1 MSPSLPVPPLRRRP
15 GEIRPEISY
24 MKGHPRAVR
33 GDIMCVP
40 RIAFLETRCSFS
52 PLLYPKCSFM
62 VPINRSHGVHQDA
75 PGPIQ
80 FHEGGAEL

>member
-1 MSPSLPVPPLRRRP
+1 MPDKVLMMSYARGLGRYGALRVPS
-15 GEIRPEISY
+15 E
-24 MKGHPRAVR
+24 GHPRAVR

-52 PLLYPKCSFM
+52 SLLYPKCSFM
-62 VPINRSHGVHQDA
+62 VPINISHGVHQDG